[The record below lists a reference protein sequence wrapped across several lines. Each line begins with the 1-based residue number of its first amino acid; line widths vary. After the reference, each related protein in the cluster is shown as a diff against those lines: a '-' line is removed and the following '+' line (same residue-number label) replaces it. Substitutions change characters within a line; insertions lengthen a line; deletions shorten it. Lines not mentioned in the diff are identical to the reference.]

1 MIMGLCLVL
10 ISLGMLM
17 CTFDLFVP
25 IPYPL
30 IVLSMKLMG
39 LGFGF
44 IGILILAGRSNQTG
58 AGVWL
63 DIPSQNSTICIHS
76 GITGKRLDPNAKFI
90 KTRDIGLG
98 ILKGKK
104 KVFKD
109 TGSGFRV
116 AGHDVRRTH
125 EKISADIPEWLGQY
139 LYQLKNKY
147 NVKNDEELFELY
159 KALQTIQT
167 HKDMEH
173 IKILEPILKDDRKR
187 MQLYTMDLDDLKKM
201 QEYMYDGESIHMED
215 VENFIKLAKP
225 NELDT
230 WITQE
235 INKNTLEKRNY
246 RDPGTQIDWNK
257 WLPALGFFM
266 IIGVLA
272 TVILISYLD

>member
-1 MIMGLCLVL
+1 MIMGLCLVM

-17 CTFDLFVP
+17 CSIDMFYP
-25 IPYPL
+25 IPSL
-30 IVLSMKLMG
+30 LWNMMFKMMG
-39 LGFGF
+39 LGIGF

-109 TGSGFRV
+109 TGSGFRI

-139 LYQLKNKY
+139 LYQLKHKY
-147 NVKNDEELFELY
+147 NVKNDTDLFSLY
-159 KALQTIQT
+159 KDLQTINSV
-167 HKDMEH
+167 KDLEN
-173 IKILEPILKDDRKR
+173 IKILEPILKDDTKR
-187 MQLYTMDLDDLKKM
+187 MKLYTMDLDDLKKM
-201 QEYMYDGESIHMED
+201 KEIMFDGESIHMED

-266 IIGVLA
+266 IIGILG
-272 TVILISYLD
+272 TVILMSYLD